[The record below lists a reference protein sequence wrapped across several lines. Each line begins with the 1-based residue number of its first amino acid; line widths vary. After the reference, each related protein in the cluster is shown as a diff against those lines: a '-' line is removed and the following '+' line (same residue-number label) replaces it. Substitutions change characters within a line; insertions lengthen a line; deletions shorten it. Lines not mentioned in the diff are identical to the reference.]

1 MCLSNPLA
9 PLVPSFPI
17 RFREVSILSAFYRTD
32 TDAIEAL
39 VPAPLTPVGDVVVIH
54 VYRMGDVEGMGA
66 LNECNVM
73 VGAQLD
79 RQGAVVQGGFSVA
92 QFVTSDVALAHGRE
106 VHGQPKKLARVT
118 LEARD
123 DLWVGRVER
132 NSIELIT
139 VTLPYKT
146 APSGWEWMRRYF
158 DFTLNINYKAIKHID
173 GGDAVRELTAR
184 RLEDLVLGGCWGGE
198 CTVELRPNARAPV
211 WRLPVLEPLDGFFW
225 TTEFTLL
232 GGERLH
238 DYLAQGG

>member
-1 MCLSNPLA
+1 MA
-9 PLVPSFPI
+9 PLVPAFPI

-32 TDAIEAL
+32 ARAIEAL
-39 VPAPLTPVGDVVVIH
+39 VPAPLTPIGDVVVIH

-66 LNECNVM
+66 LGECNVM
-73 VGAQLD
+73 VGVQLD
-79 RQGAVVQGGFSVA
+79 REGVVVQGGFSVA

-123 DLWVGRVER
+123 DLWVGQVER
-132 NSIELIT
+132 NGIEVIT

-146 APSGWEWMRRYF
+146 ASSGWDWMRRYF
-158 DFTLNINYKAIKHID
+158 DFTLNINHKVIKHID
-173 GGDAVRELTAR
+173 GRDAVRELTAR
-184 RLEDLVLGGCWGGE
+184 RLEDLALDDCWGGE
-198 CTVELRPNARAPV
+198 CTVELRPNARAPA

-225 TTEFTLL
+225 TTEFTLV

-238 DYLAQGG
+238 DYLAPPE